1 MGKVKVRKAATLFA
15 ITSVVVLSAG
25 CSVVQD
31 TASSAANQLTDAA
44 SKEIVRQACAP
55 IQDGTIDSSELR
67 VLSSIVKSVD
77 GGGLPEEMV
86 HVLNDLAD
94 AGDQAPVALQD
105 RLKEACDNAAAESN

>member
-1 MGKVKVRKAATLFA
+1 MAL
-15 ITSVVVLSAG
+15 LSAG

-31 TASSAANQLTDAA
+31 TASNAADQLTDAA

-55 IQDGTIDSSELR
+55 VQDGTIDSSELR

-77 GGGLPEEMV
+77 GGGLPDEMV
-86 HVLNDLAD
+86 QVLNDLAD

-105 RLKEACDNAAAESN
+105 RLKESCDNATAGEN